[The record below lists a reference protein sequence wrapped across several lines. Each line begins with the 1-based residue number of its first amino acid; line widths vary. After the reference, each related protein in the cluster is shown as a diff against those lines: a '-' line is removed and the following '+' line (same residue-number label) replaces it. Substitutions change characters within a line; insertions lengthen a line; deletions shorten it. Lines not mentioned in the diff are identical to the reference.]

1 MSNLIEVLFEGVAR
15 NQLDS
20 LVERLSNE
28 STLKSVAASESPDLD
43 LPSWQGHVL
52 EILEG
57 AAPNPSSVSL
67 NFDRVELGG
76 VAIANPLIQVLMD
89 DGSID
94 VSLSFLDY
102 ELSCDTSN
110 CVDALHHA
118 SLELSRV
125 AGARHII
132 CGYEPASDYK
142 TRFFTDATQGP
153 LRRFW

>member
-1 MSNLIEVLFEGVAR
+1 MSNLIELLFEGVAK

-20 LVERLSNE
+20 LIGRLSNG
-28 STLKSVAASESPDLD
+28 SALKSVIASESPELD
-43 LPSWQGHVL
+43 LSSWQGRVL

-67 NFDRVELGG
+67 NLDGVELGE

-89 DGSID
+89 DGGID

-102 ELSCDTSN
+102 ELSCDASD

-125 AGARHII
+125 ADARHII
-132 CGYEPASDYK
+132 CGYEPASDHK